1 MTVPAAITVGPRV
14 RASDGV
20 EIATY
25 HFGGDG
31 PPLML
36 AHATGFHGRCWLPL
50 AAQLT
55 DEFSV
60 WALDHRGHGDS
71 GKDPKGVYDDWSVFV
86 DDLQVVLAELGG
98 GVWRGVGH
106 SMGGA
111 VLLMAEARRPGTFA
125 GLCCYEPVVI
135 PPGMLAEAPGSDPS
149 AAGTPGEGS
158 SGSKGSLMSDLARK
172 RRAVFESKTVA
183 RANYA
188 SKPPF
193 SRFDPVALDAYVE
206 YGFVDCEEGV
216 TLACAREDE
225 ASVYEGAATNDSWES
240 LPHVRVPVTVLGGQD
255 SIDPVGRLVEDVAR
269 RIPRGAA
276 IRVEGAGHFGP
287 FEVPGRVAG
296 LAAEGLGA
304 GPRRSTTAVTGPG

>member
-1 MTVPAAITVGPRV
+1 MTVPDTITVGPRV
-14 RASDGV
+14 PAADGV

-50 AAQLT
+50 AKALT
-55 DEFSV
+55 DRFSV
-60 WALDHRGHGDS
+60 WAVDHRGHGSS
-71 GKDPKGVYDDWSVFV
+71 GKDPRGVYEWSVFV
-86 DDLQVVLAELGG
+86 DDLLVVLEELGG
-98 GVWRGVGH
+98 GLWRGIGH

-135 PPGMLAEAPGSDPS
+135 PPGMLAQAPGE
-149 AAGTPGEGS
+149 TGS
-158 SGSKGSLMSDLARK
+158 SMSDLARK
-172 RRAVFESKTVA
+172 RRAVFESKAAA
-183 RANYA
+183 RRNYA

-193 SRFDPVALDAYVE
+193 SRFDPAALDAYVE
-206 YGFVDCEEGV
+206 FGLVDCSEGV
-216 TLACAREDE
+216 TLACTREDE
-225 ASVYEGAATNDSWES
+225 ASVYEGAATNDSWDRLGE
-240 LPHVRVPVTVLGGQD
+240 VRVPVTVLGGQE
-255 SIDPVGRLVEDVAR
+255 SIDPVGRLVEEVAR

-276 IRVEGAGHFGP
+276 LRVEGAGHFGP
-287 FEVPGRVAG
+287 FEAPLRVAE

-304 GPRRSTTAVTGPG
+304 GGGRSTTAVTAPG

>member
-1 MTVPAAITVGPRV
+1 MTIPSGPGGIGTITAGPRV

-25 HFGGDG
+25 NFGGDG

-50 AAQLT
+50 ASELT
-55 DEFSV
+55 DRFSV
-60 WALDHRGHGDS
+60 WAVDHRGHGDS
-71 GKDPKGVYDDWSVFV
+71 GKDPRGGYDDWSVFV
-86 DDLQVVLAELGG
+86 DDMLLVIAELGG
-98 GVWRGVGH
+98 DVWSGIGH

-111 VLLMAEARRPGTFA
+111 VLLMAEARRPGTFS

-135 PPGMLAEAPGSDPS
+135 PPGMLAQAPG
-149 AAGTPGEGS
+149 GTGS
-158 SGSKGSLMSDLARK
+158 SMSDLARK
-172 RRAVFESKTVA
+172 RRAVFPSKAAA
-183 RANYA
+183 RENYA

-193 SRFDPVALDAYVE
+193 ATFHPAALDAYVE
-206 YGFVDCEEGV
+206 HGFVDCEGGV

-225 ASVYEGAATNDSWES
+225 ASVYEGAATNDSWER
-240 LPHVRVPVTVLGGQD
+240 LGEVRIPVTVLGGHG

-276 IRVEGAGHFGP
+276 LRVEGVGHFGP
-287 FEVPGRVAG
+287 FEAPIKVAE
-296 LAAEGLGA
+296 LASGA
-304 GPRRSTTAVTGPG
+304 L

>member
-1 MTVPAAITVGPRV
+1 MAAPDTITLGPRI
-14 RASDGV
+14 RAADGV

-50 AAQLT
+50 ATTLT
-55 DEFSV
+55 DRFSV
-60 WALDHRGHGDS
+60 WAVDHRGHGAS
-71 GKDPKGVYDDWSVFV
+71 GKDPRGVYDDWTVFV
-86 DDLQVVLAELGG
+86 DDLLLVVDNLGG
-98 GVWRGVGH
+98 GTWSAVGH

-111 VLLMAEARRPGTFA
+111 VLLMAETRRPGTFA
-125 GLCCYEPVVI
+125 GLCCYEPVVL
-135 PPGMLAEAPGSDPS
+135 PPGLLAEAREAAPPGAAPPGSRPT
-149 AAGTPGEGS
+149 GGGQ
-158 SGSKGSLMSDLARK
+158 SLMSDLAR
-172 RRAVFESKTVA
+172 RRRPVFESKAAA

-193 SRFDPVALDAYVE
+193 STFDPAALDAYVE
-206 YGFVDCEEGV
+206 YGFVDCDEGV

-225 ASVYEGAATNDSWES
+225 ASVYEGAATSDCWER
-240 LPHVRVPVTVLGGQD
+240 LGEVRVPVTVLGGQVP
-255 SIDPVGRLVEDVAR
+255 SDPVGRLVEDVAR

-276 IRVEGAGHFGP
+276 LRVEGVGHFGP
-287 FEVPGRVAG
+287 FEAPGRVAE

-304 GPRRSTTAVTGPG
+304 GRGRYAVG